1 MQPSPRKTE
10 ALHAVRANHSVLKTK
25 GVQQT
30 SPGLV
35 TVAQGRAET
44 SLIWGSELK
53 MLEVLKL
60 SN

>member
-1 MQPSPRKTE
+1 M
-10 ALHAVRANHSVLKTK
+10 ANHCLLMTK
-25 GVQQT
+25 NVQQT
-30 SPGLV
+30 FPGLV

-53 MLEVLKL
+53 MLEMLKL

>member
-1 MQPSPRKTE
+1 MVNHHLLMTKT
-10 ALHAVRANHSVLKTK
+10 
-25 GVQQT
+25 VQQAF
-30 SPGLV
+30 PGLI
-35 TVAQGRAET
+35 TVAYGRAET